1 MFKFVSVIFVSV
13 VLSVAQAKTENEPE
27 QVLTLEC
34 KGTTSVVN
42 EVDSSS
48 TSRTI
53 KNVSGNQVV
62 KKMPIPKYK
71 DRQKIDIGGGNE
83 YESMSA
89 EADATKDNH
98 KGEHNIFVTDRL
110 IKFDGHYAGS
120 IGPTP
125 VSGQDTYSLT
135 INRANGEWAEIKTSE
150 VNWANG
156 TRIRT
161 NLKITGTCK
170 EVAAKK

>member
-53 KNVSGNQVV
+53 KNVSGN
-62 KKMPIPKYK
+62 
-71 DRQKIDIGGGNE
+71 
-83 YESMSA
+83 
-89 EADATKDNH
+89 
-98 KGEHNIFVTDRL
+98 
-110 IKFDGHYAGS
+110 
-120 IGPTP
+120 
-125 VSGQDTYSLT
+125 
-135 INRANGEWAEIKTSE
+135 
-150 VNWANG
+150 
-156 TRIRT
+156 
-161 NLKITGTCK
+161 
-170 EVAAKK
+170 